1 MNEHRMKFTTHE
13 WTQNEIYNSIN
24 EWDEHRMKF
33 TTLLMNEMN
42 TEWNVQLY

>member
-1 MNEHRMKFTTHE
+1 MK

-24 EWDEHRMKF
+24 EWDEHRMKC